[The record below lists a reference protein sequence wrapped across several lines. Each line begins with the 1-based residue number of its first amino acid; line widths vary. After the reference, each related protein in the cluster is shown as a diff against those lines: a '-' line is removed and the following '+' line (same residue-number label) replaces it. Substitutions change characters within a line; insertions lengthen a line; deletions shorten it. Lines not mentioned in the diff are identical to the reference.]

1 MESSF
6 KKVVIIISAWTL
18 LALLFTPQ
26 TYLLNLRS
34 ANPLSWLE
42 SFYSNTVIFYLW
54 AILTP
59 LIWFI
64 GKKLPIEKPN
74 RGLNFTIIFL
84 LGFPSSLLHIFLLQQ
99 AGHFLSNWMTVYQTP
114 LPISSL
120 VIGIGA
126 TNIMFYWVIII
137 ISQADI
143 YFRRYHE
150 REQSLIQAQLQALKT
165 QLHPHFL
172 FNALN
177 AISQLLYENEEEAE
191 KTISQ
196 LSDLLRFSLKG
207 DQKQE
212 VTLREE
218 LDFLQMYL
226 EIQQTLLQDRLK
238 IVWRVLPDT
247 LEALIPN
254 MILQPLV
261 ENSIRHGIAP
271 RISGGTIKIVAT
283 QEQGWLT
290 VHICDDGLG
299 LNAKGKKTQQF
310 GIGLSNTR
318 QRLRHLYGKE
328 HEFQIKPANDGKGVT
343 VFLKIPFRN
352 CVQEKVYEN
361 PHFDSGRYVVGQK
374 AHPTLFEQRF

>member
-1 MESSF
+1 MRTAF
-6 KKVVIIISAWTL
+6 KKIGIVVGAWTL
-18 LALLFTPQ
+18 LACLFAPQ

-34 ANPLSWLE
+34 PVPWTWWDALA
-42 SFYSNTVIFYLW
+42 SNLLIFYIW

-59 LIWFI
+59 MVWRV
-64 GKKLPIEKPN
+64 GKKLPIEKPHQ
-74 RGLNFTIIFL
+74 RLNFAIVFC
-84 LGFPSSLLHIFLLQQ
+84 LGLPIALLHLMLLQQ
-99 AGHFLSNWMTVYQTP
+99 LGQALSPWMTVYQM
-114 LPISSL
+114 PIPIINL
-120 VIGIGA
+120 LIGIGA

-172 FNALN
+172 FNTLN

-196 LSDLLRFSLKG
+196 LSDLLRLSLKG
-207 DQKQE
+207 EQTQE

-218 LDFLQMYL
+218 LDFLRMYL

-238 IVWRVLPDT
+238 VVWRVLPQT
-247 LEALIPN
+247 LNAVIPN

-271 RISGGTIKIVAT
+271 RLDGGTIKIVVT
-283 QEQGWLT
+283 QEDLWLT
-290 VHICDDGLG
+290 VRICDDGIG
-299 LNAKGKKTQQF
+299 LYSKSKKTQQF

-318 QRLRHLYGKE
+318 ERLKHLYGKE
-328 HEFQIKPANDGKGVT
+328 HEFQLNPATEGEGT
-343 VFLKIPFRN
+343 SVFLKIPFRN
-352 CVQEKVYEN
+352 SDQEKVYEN
-361 PHFDSGRYVVGQK
+361 PYFDSGRYAVGAQ
-374 AHPTLFEQRF
+374 AHPTLSKQGL

>member
-1 MESSF
+1 MRSSI
-6 KKVVIIISAWTL
+6 KKVVIIIGIWTL

-26 TYLLNLRS
+26 TYLLNLRTN
-34 ANPLSWLE
+34 NPLTWFE

-54 AILTP
+54 GALTP
-59 LIWFI
+59 LIWRL

-74 RGLNFTIIFL
+74 QWLNFTIIFL
-84 LGFPSSLLHIFLLQQ
+84 LGFPCALLHIFLFQQ
-99 AGHFLSNWMTVYQTP
+99 TGHVLSNWMTIYQTP

-120 VIGIGA
+120 VVGIGA
-126 TNIMFYWVIII
+126 TNMMFYWIIII

-150 REQSLIQAQLQALKT
+150 REQSLVQAQLQALKT

-238 IVWRVLPDT
+238 IIWRVVPET
-247 LEALIPN
+247 LESLIPN

-261 ENSIRHGIAP
+261 ENAIRHGIAP
-271 RISGGTIKIVAT
+271 RLSGGTIKIIAN
-283 QEQGWLT
+283 QEGNWLN
-290 VHICDDGLG
+290 VRICDDGLG
-299 LNAKGKKTQQF
+299 YSKSKNIQQF

-318 QRLRHLYGKE
+318 QRLRHLYGKD
-328 HEFQIKPANDGKGVT
+328 HTFQIKPALDGKGVT

-352 CVQEKVYEN
+352 CEQGKVYEN
-361 PHFDSGRYVVGQK
+361 PHFDSGRYVIGAK
-374 AHPTLFEQRF
+374 AHPTLSEQGF